1 MMTMK
6 RFNRLILI
14 ALLMAAS
21 AAPAAAQARPNLS
34 IARLIYNTAK
44 AQTNPQGELKA
55 KLADIDKAIAEATR
69 QGRTGEVRRLLAQG
83 QTLLS
88 GREWTDE
95 LDFSNSLVLRAE
107 EVILDSKR
115 PGTVRL
121 EQIYEPRLHP
131 AGALTARVFLHRPL
145 RTSLG
150 FQPGEKVRDL
160 TTQSEISRDL
170 LDEPC
175 RIELDWAGVEDG
187 PYVVK
192 AELLDRDKPLG
203 TAFLSVELRSGL
215 TERMRAIEDGMKKIR
230 GFDDLRAEVIFP
242 LERIRTV
249 NRGQMEIGSLR
260 VAEELAA
267 AEAVLASLQAG
278 KDPFAGRTGD
288 MERHYLLEG
297 AGEIMPYRVYVPT
310 KYDGRTPHSLIIALH
325 GLGATEDSFFD
336 SYGKTLPKL
345 AESHGYIVAAP
356 LGYRVDGFYG
366 VSVPGMAGG
375 GSAQR
380 KLELSEKDV
389 LNVLAL
395 MRKNYAVDAS
405 RIYLMGHSMG
415 AMGTWHLGAKYPDI
429 WAALAPFSGY
439 GNPAAVVAMKHIP
452 EFVVHGDADLTLPA
466 AFSRAMVAELKKQGV
481 EHRYVEVAG
490 GNHVNVVEP
499 NLAGAIEFFN
509 IHRKKKP

>member
-1 MMTMK
+1 MNVLK
-6 RFNRLILI
+6 RFARLMLF
-14 ALLMAAS
+14 ALLAA
-21 AAPAAAQARPNLS
+21 ATTAPAAAQARPNLS

-44 AQTNPQGELKA
+44 AQANPQGELKD
-55 KLADIDKAIAEATR
+55 KLAAVDKAIAEATR
-69 QGRTGEVRRLLAQG
+69 QGRTGEVRRQLAQG

-95 LDFSNSLVLRAE
+95 LDFSSSLVLRTE
-107 EVILDSKR
+107 EICLDSQR
-115 PGTVRL
+115 PGAIRI
-121 EQIYEPRLHP
+121 EQAYSPRFLP
-131 AGALTARVFLHRPL
+131 AGALTARVSLHRSR

-150 FQPGEKVRDL
+150 FQPGEKVKDL
-160 TTQSEISRDL
+160 TTRQDINRDL

-175 RIELDWAGVEDG
+175 RIELEWGSVEDG
-187 PYVVK
+187 SYVVQ
-192 AELLDRDKPLG
+192 AELFDQDKPLG
-203 TAFLSVELRSGL
+203 TALLSVDLRRGL
-215 TERMRAIEDGMKKIR
+215 TERVRSIEDGMKKIR
-230 GFDDLRAEVIFP
+230 GFEDLRAEVAFP
-242 LERIRTV
+242 LERIRSV
-249 NRGQMEIGSLR
+249 NRGQMEIGGFQA
-260 VAEELAA
+260 AEELAA

-278 KDPFAGRTGD
+278 KDPFAGRTGN

-310 KYDGRTPHSLIIALH
+310 QYDGKTPYPLIIALH

-345 AESHGYIVAAP
+345 AESRGYIVAAP

-366 VSVPGMAGG
+366 VSVPGTAAA
-375 GSAQR
+375 GSALR

-439 GNPAAVVAMKHIP
+439 GNPAAVAAMKHIP
-452 EFVVHGDADLTLPA
+452 QFIVHGDADLTLPA

-499 NLAGAIEFFN
+499 NLAAAIEFFDA
-509 IHRKKKP
+509 HRRKLP